1 MKAGA
6 IAVSLALHGL
16 VLAATVWWKTAHSA
30 GPAAG
35 SGERPELAAFV
46 RDTPADEPP
55 LAPQLNA
62 PDAALAVPPLIVS
75 MGDFASPA
83 LTVPEPS
90 HPRPLAKEPAPPK
103 GSRLAARGVGAGGNA
118 GLPGAFFPPQ
128 YRDCPAPPYPAAARA
143 QRLSGE
149 VLLRVAV
156 LENGAVE
163 SVALRRS
170 SGHALLDETALR
182 TVRGWR
188 FAPAHRGGRAVPA
201 AVEVPVR
208 FALSS

>member
-16 VLAATVWWKTAHSA
+16 ALAAVVRWKTAHSA
-30 GPAAG
+30 APAAG
-35 SGERPELAAFV
+35 SGERPEFAAFV
-46 RDTPADEPP
+46 FAAPADEPP
-55 LAPQLNA
+55 PAPQLNA
-62 PDAALAVPPLIVS
+62 PDAVLAVPPLIVS
-75 MGDFASPA
+75 MGDFTPPA
-83 LTVPEPS
+83 LVIPEPA
-90 HPRPLAKEPAPPK
+90 HPRPLAKESARAK
-103 GSRLAARGVGAGGNA
+103 GSRPAARGAGAGGSA
-118 GLPGAFFPPQ
+118 GLAGAFSPPQ
-128 YRDCPAPPYPAAARA
+128 YRHCPAPPYPAAARA

-163 SVALRRS
+163 SVVLRRS
-170 SGHALLDETALR
+170 SGHALLDEAALR

-188 FAPAHRGGRAVPA
+188 FAPAQRGGRAVPA

>member
-16 VLAATVWWKTAHSA
+16 ALAAAVRWKTAHSA
-30 GPAAG
+30 WPAAG
-35 SGERPELAAFV
+35 SGEGPELAALV
-46 RDTPADEPP
+46 LDAPDDEPP
-55 LAPQLNA
+55 PAPQLNA

-75 MGDFASPA
+75 TGDFTPPA
-83 LTVPEPS
+83 LIVPEPS
-90 HPRPLAKEPAPPK
+90 HPRPLTKESARAN
-103 GSRLAARGVGAGGNA
+103 GSRPAARGGAAGGSA
-118 GLPGAFFPPQ
+118 GLSGVFSPPQ
-128 YRDCPAPPYPAAARA
+128 YRHCPAPPYPAAARA

-170 SGHALLDETALR
+170 SGHALLDEAALR
-182 TVRGWR
+182 AVRGWR
-188 FAPAHRGGRAVPA
+188 FAPAHRGERAVPA
-201 AVEVPVR
+201 TVEVPVR
-208 FALSS
+208 FALTS